1 MTRQLDVQTLLAH
14 RAWVRAL
21 SRSIVTDPGRADDV
35 EQATW
40 LTALRRPPA
49 DATGL
54 RAWFA
59 RVVHSRARDASRDAK
74 RRAVRE
80 ELALRRGAESS
91 AADVAERFETERCLV
106 REVAA
111 LPEPLRTTVLL
122 RFYEDLSVRAV
133 AQRMDV
139 PYETARARLRKALAR
154 LRREL
159 GGDEGHSLGVVA
171 ALGLGSKGAIVA
183 SQKKTVGLALLLALL
198 AGGAGV
204 VLLVT
209 RAGSSPDDD
218 AAAERPAGMAAIDGT
233 AGSDRKSATAPRIR
247 SAEPPVASSPGTTT
261 DSSPAPADGA
271 GEPGPNPGHVTAA
284 APVSAPP
291 AKLDGKV
298 VDRDTGQPL
307 SDVRVLYMTVKDGR
321 WTDWRGDTTES
332 SGAFTNERPPG
343 WDAPGVHLELR
354 LAKEG
359 YETARLPVA
368 DANPRVELV
377 RQTRP
382 PLPGRIVGL
391 ARDAAGKLVTGTL
404 CVSGYDEMGSNLS
417 VWTVADA
424 GGVFVLEGMTPG
436 SYRLGVEPSPFV
448 DVLVSEAGEARVE
461 VVVPPEYAAMRE
473 EDRRRIPAGF
483 GTQND
488 EETARS
494 RLPPREVVVTGL
506 PDAAGCVIQA
516 RVPGRSPRLSW
527 RAEAKSRE
535 ARFAGLAVGKWT
547 FVLLR
552 PGEPATQ
559 MTVDVPA
566 GEGPLGVEFA
576 GR

>member
-1 MTRQLDVQTLLAH
+1 MTRQLDVDTLLAH

-21 SRSIVTDPGRADDV
+21 SRSIVADPGRADDV

-40 LTALRRPPA
+40 LTALRRPPT

-54 RAWFA
+54 RAWFS
-59 RVVHSRARDASRDAK
+59 RVVHSRARDASREAK

-91 AADVAERFETERCLV
+91 AADVAERFETERRLV
-106 REVAA
+106 REIAA

-133 AQRMDV
+133 ALRMDV
-139 PYETARARLRKALAR
+139 PYETARARLRKALER
-154 LRREL
+154 LRRRL
-159 GGDEGHSLGVVA
+159 GGDDGRSLGVVA
-171 ALGLGSKGAIVA
+171 ALVLGSKGAIVA
-183 SQKKTVGLALLLALL
+183 SQKKAVGLAIVLVLIAS
-198 AGGAGV
+198 GAGV
-204 VLLVT
+204 VLVAT
-209 RAGSSPDDD
+209 RGPSAGEV
-218 AAAERPAGMAAIDGT
+218 AGTERPAGIAGVEARGDEDRTRALARRDRAVGASVEPSPT
-233 AGSDRKSATAPRIR
+233 ADVSTES
-247 SAEPPVASSPGTTT
+247 
-261 DSSPAPADGA
+261 ADGA
-271 GEPGPNPGHVTAA
+271 QTPAPDASDVATAA
-284 APVSAPP
+284 PDSGPP
-291 AKLDGKV
+291 AKLDGTV

-307 SDVRVLYMTVKDGR
+307 SGVRVLYVTVADGR

-332 SGAFTNERPPG
+332 SGAFSNERPSG
-343 WDAPGVHLELR
+343 WDAPGAHLELR

-359 YETARLPVA
+359 YETIRLPVS
-368 DANPRVELV
+368 DARPRVELV

-382 PLPGRIVGL
+382 TLPGRVVGL
-391 ARDAAGKLVTGTL
+391 ARDAAGKIVTGTL
-404 CVSGYDEMGSNLS
+404 CISGHDEMGSNLS

-424 GGVFVLEGMTPG
+424 GGVFVLAGMAPG
-436 SYRLGVEPSPFV
+436 CYQLGVEPSPFV
-448 DVLVSEAGEARVE
+448 DVLVPDAGEARFE
-461 VVVPPEYAAMRE
+461 VVVPAEYAAMRE
-473 EDRRRIPAGF
+473 EDRRRVPAGF
-483 GTQND
+483 GRPSD
-488 EETARS
+488 EEIART

-516 RVPGRSPRLSW
+516 RVPHRSPRLSW

-535 ARFAGLAVGKWT
+535 ARFAGLTVGKWT

-566 GEGPLGVEFA
+566 GEGPLSVEFA
-576 GR
+576 GN